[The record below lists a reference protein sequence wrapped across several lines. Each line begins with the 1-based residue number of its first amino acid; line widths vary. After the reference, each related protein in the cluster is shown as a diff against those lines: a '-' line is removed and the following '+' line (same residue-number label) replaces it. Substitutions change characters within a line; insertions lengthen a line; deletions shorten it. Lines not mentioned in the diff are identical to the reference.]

1 VQISVPKESKNHEYR
16 VGLTPSSVFE
26 LTCADH
32 EVAVQTQAGTAI
44 GYDDAA
50 YVQAGAR
57 IVGAEEAFSGELI
70 VKVKEPSV
78 QECRQLDHGQ
88 ILFTYLHLATAQAQ
102 AHELLNR
109 GATAIAYE
117 TVEDN
122 LGRLPLL
129 APMSEVAGR
138 MSVQVG
144 AQALLASGGGR
155 GTLLGGVPGVP
166 PGKVVVLGGGMA
178 GSNAARMAV
187 SLQAD
192 VTIVDQSIDRLRT
205 LSDAFAGRAKVVM
218 ASKNTIARAVRDADL
233 VIGAAL
239 VVGDKAPK
247 LINRSLLAEMQTGA
261 ALVDISIDQG
271 GCFES
276 SHPTSHDAPTFIEQG
291 IVHYCVTNMP
301 GAVARTSTQ
310 ALNNVTLPYLTVLA
324 TKGMQSAFADDPGFA
339 KGLNVHQGHICHPAV
354 SRALALHGTKGN

>member
-1 VQISVPKESKNHEYR
+1 MRISVPKESKNHEYR

-26 LTCADH
+26 LTCVDH
-32 EVAVQTQAGTAI
+32 EVAVQTHAGAAI

-57 IVGAEEAFSGELI
+57 IVGAEEAFAGELV
-70 VKVKEPSV
+70 VKVKEPSIE
-78 QECRQLDHGQ
+78 ECRQLNRGQ
-88 ILFTYLHLATAQAQ
+88 MLFTYLHLATARAQ
-102 AHELLNR
+102 AHELMQR
-109 GATAIAYE
+109 GVTAIAYE
-117 TVEDN
+117 TVEDAQ
-122 LGRLPLL
+122 GRLPLL

-144 AQALLASGGGR
+144 AEALLAPRGGR

-178 GSNAARMAV
+178 GSNAARMAIG
-187 SLQAD
+187 LRAD
-192 VTIVDQSIDRLRT
+192 VTVLDQSIDRLRK
-205 LSDAFAGRAKVVM
+205 LSAEFAERAKVLM
-218 ASKNTIARAVRDADL
+218 ASMDIIARTVRNADL

-239 VVGDKAPK
+239 VVGEKAPK
-247 LINRSLLAEMQTGA
+247 LIDRKLLTEMQPGA

-276 SHPTSHDAPTFIEQG
+276 SHPTSHEAPTFIEQG

-310 ALNNVTLPYLTVLA
+310 ALSNVTLPYIAALA
-324 TKGMQSAFADDPGFA
+324 SKGRQKAFAEDPSFA
-339 KGLNVHQGHICHPAV
+339 KGLNVHEGRICHPAV
-354 SRALALHGTKGN
+354 SRALAL

>member
-1 VQISVPKESKNHEYR
+1 
-16 VGLTPSSVFE
+16 
-26 LTCADH
+26 
-32 EVAVQTQAGTAI
+32 
-44 GYDDAA
+44 
-50 YVQAGAR
+50 
-57 IVGAEEAFSGELI
+57 
-70 VKVKEPSV
+70 
-78 QECRQLDHGQ
+78 
-88 ILFTYLHLATAQAQ
+88 
-102 AHELLNR
+102 
-109 GATAIAYE
+109 
-117 TVEDN
+117 
-122 LGRLPLL
+122 
-129 APMSEVAGR
+129 
-138 MSVQVG
+138 
-144 AQALLASGGGR
+144 
-155 GTLLGGVPGVP
+155 
-166 PGKVVVLGGGMA
+166 
-178 GSNAARMAV
+178 
-187 SLQAD
+187 LQAD

-310 ALNNVTLPYLTVLA
+310 ALNNVTLPYLTALA
-324 TKGMQSAFADDPGFA
+324 SKGMQSAFADDPGFA

-354 SRALALHGTKGN
+354 GRALALHVTKGN